1 MVKFSN
7 KPNIR
12 GLRKVVEEIKYSTQ
26 LIGRG
31 QRVFSGLIATRI
43 SGMVIGFLLAIVLI
57 GGPIAYQLI
66 MGA

>member
-12 GLRKVVEEIKYSTQ
+12 GLRKVVEDIKYSTQ

-31 QRVFSGLIATRI
+31 QRVFSGLLATRI
-43 SGMVIGFLLAIVLI
+43 SGMVIGFLLALVLV
-57 GGPIAYQLI
+57 GGPIAYKLI
-66 MGA
+66 VGA